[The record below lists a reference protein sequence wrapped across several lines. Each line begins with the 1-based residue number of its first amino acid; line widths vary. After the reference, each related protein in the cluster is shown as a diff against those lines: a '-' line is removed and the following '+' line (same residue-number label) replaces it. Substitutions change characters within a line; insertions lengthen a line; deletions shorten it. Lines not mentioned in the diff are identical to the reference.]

1 MKKARNNMDNAI
13 EIEEVNDKT
22 LAFYVATEKGWYPEI
37 AKIFWKVNE
46 TKFTVIFDHG
56 TPVLA
61 DATTGFAYERYKD
74 LEEFNEKFPILLFL
88 AYQHIQDP
96 NILKEFKEYAKNYVQ
111 DHGQRPPMIEIDN
124 SETRMIKQLTEEV
137 NLQQEAFD
145 K

>member
-1 MKKARNNMDNAI
+1 MDNAI

-88 AYQHIQDP
+88 AYQHSKRIQR
-96 NILKEFKEYAKNYVQ
+96 IC
-111 DHGQRPPMIEIDN
+111 
-124 SETRMIKQLTEEV
+124 EELCSGSRSKTT
-137 NLQQEAFD
+137 ND
-145 K
+145 WDW